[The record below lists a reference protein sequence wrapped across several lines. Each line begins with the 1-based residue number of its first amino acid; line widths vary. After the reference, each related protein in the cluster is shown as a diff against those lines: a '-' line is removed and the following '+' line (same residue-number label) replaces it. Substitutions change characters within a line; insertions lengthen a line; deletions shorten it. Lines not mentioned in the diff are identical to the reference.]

1 MERLNGKKKKQ
12 EEAPAGSPAWM
23 ATFSDLMNLL
33 LCFFVLLF
41 AMSSTDTAKFEELA
55 QSLASSFSIF
65 SAGGSAVGEGEL
77 IASGVRQ
84 LNNLGVYF
92 SNLGVASESEV
103 EEDIEKEY
111 EKQKAEEQK
120 EATEEQYEKVKEEL
134 KENGVDSVV
143 DVEMDSEFQYVML
156 SMKGGILFASGSAD
170 LMEEAKPVVGKLGVV
185 LKKFSKYEIRIEG
198 HTDNVPIS
206 SSSRYGSNMALSAAR
221 SGSVY
226 DYLVNNAGL
235 NAKNLST
242 SGYGENQPIVS
253 NNTANGRAKNRR
265 VVIKIMTSID

>member
-1 MERLNGKKKKQ
+1 MAKKKKQ

-55 QSLASSFSIF
+55 QSLSSSFSIF
-65 SAGGSAVGEGEL
+65 SAGGSSVGEGQL

-92 SNLGVASESEV
+92 SNLGVASESETQK
-103 EEDIEKEY
+103 DIEKEY
-111 EKQKAEEQK
+111 EEQKAEEQK

-134 KENGVDSVV
+134 EKSGVDSVV
-143 DVEMDSEFQYVML
+143 DIEMDSDFQYVML
-156 SMKGGILFASGSAD
+156 SMKGGILFQSGSAD
-170 LMEEAKPVVGKLGVV
+170 LMKEAKPVIGKLGVI

-206 SSSRYGSNMALSAAR
+206 SRNRYESNMALSAAR

-226 DYLVNNAGL
+226 DYLVNNTGL
-235 NAKNLST
+235 SARNLST
-242 SGYGENQPIVS
+242 SGYGENQPIAS
-253 NNTANGRAKNRR
+253 NNTADGRAKNRR

>member
-1 MERLNGKKKKQ
+1 MAKKKKQ

-65 SAGGSAVGEGEL
+65 SAGGSSVGEGQL

-92 SNLGVASESEV
+92 SNLGVASESDTQ
-103 EEDIEKEY
+103 EDIEKEY
-111 EKQKAEEQK
+111 EEKKEAEQK
-120 EATEEQYEKVKEEL
+120 KATEQQYEKVAEEL
-134 KENGVDSVV
+134 KKNQVDSMV
-143 DVEMDSEFQYVML
+143 DVEMDSDYQYVML
-156 SMKGGILFASGSAD
+156 SMKGGVLFQSGSAD
-170 LMEEAKPVVGKLGVV
+170 LMKEAKPMVAKLGVI
-185 LKKFSKYEIRIEG
+185 LKKFSKYEIKIEG

-206 SSSRYGSNMALSAAR
+206 GGGRYSSNMELSAAR

-226 DYLVNNAGL
+226 DYLVNHAGL
-235 NAKNLST
+235 SPKNLST
-242 SGYGENQPIVS
+242 AGYGENQPIAS
-253 NNTANGRAKNRR
+253 NDTASGRAKNRR
-265 VVIKIMTSID
+265 VVIKIMTAVE

>member
-1 MERLNGKKKKQ
+1 MAKKKKQ

-65 SAGGSAVGEGEL
+65 SAGGSSVGEGEL

-92 SNLGVASESEV
+92 SNLGVASESEI

-111 EKQKAEEQK
+111 EKKKEEEQK
-120 EATEEQYEKVKEEL
+120 QETEAQYEKVKKEL
-134 KENGVDSVV
+134 KDNGVDSVI
-143 DVEMDSEFQYVML
+143 DVEMDADFQYVML
-156 SMKGGILFASGSAD
+156 SMKGGILFQSGSAD
-170 LMEEAKPVVGKLGVV
+170 IMEDARPVVGKLGII
-185 LKKFSKYEIRIEG
+185 LKKFSKFDIRIEG
-198 HTDNVPIS
+198 HTDTVPIS
-206 SSSRYGSNMALSAAR
+206 SRSRYKSNMELSAAR

-226 DYLVNNAGL
+226 DYLVNTAGL
-235 NAKNLST
+235 DAKNLST
-242 SGYGENQPIVS
+242 SGYGENQPIAS
-253 NNTANGRAKNRR
+253 NNTTQGRAKNRR
-265 VVIKIMTSID
+265 VVVKIMTSINEN

>member
-1 MERLNGKKKKQ
+1 MAKRKKQ
-12 EEAPAGSPAWM
+12 EEAPSGSPAWM

-65 SAGGSAVGEGEL
+65 SSGGSAVGEGEL

-92 SNLGVASESEV
+92 SNLGVASESELQK
-103 EEDIEKEY
+103 DIEKEY
-111 EKQKAEEQK
+111 EEKKKAEQK
-120 EATEEQYEKVKEEL
+120 EATEEQYEKVVEEL
-134 KENGVDSVV
+134 KKNNVDSLVN
-143 DVEMDSEFQYVML
+143 VEMDSDYQYVML
-156 SMKGGILFASGSAD
+156 SMKGGILFESGSAD
-170 LMEEAKPVVGKLGVV
+170 LMKEAKPVVSKLGMI
-185 LKKFSKYEIRIEG
+185 LKKFSKNEIMIEG

-206 SSSRYGSNMALSAAR
+206 SNRYRSNMALSAAR

-226 DYLVNNAGL
+226 DYLVNKVGL
-235 NAKNLST
+235 SPKNLST
-242 SGYGENQPIVS
+242 AGYGENQPIASNDTVS
-253 NNTANGRAKNRR
+253 GRAKNRR
-265 VVIKIMTSID
+265 VVIKIMTAVN